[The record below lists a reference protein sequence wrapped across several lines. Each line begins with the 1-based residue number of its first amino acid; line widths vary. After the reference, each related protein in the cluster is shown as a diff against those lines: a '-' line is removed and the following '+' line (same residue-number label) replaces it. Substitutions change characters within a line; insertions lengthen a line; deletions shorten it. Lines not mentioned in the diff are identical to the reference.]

1 MTTQTEKDTRHMS
14 VTSTVELVTPERA
27 RHLRDT
33 AHFERQRN
41 INPKNVQRL
50 ATEILAG
57 RLTDG
62 TQVYLCE
69 LPNGELRI
77 ANGNHT
83 LEAVALAG
91 KPQLLTMTTKKVKD
105 LDEVGSIYA
114 VFDIQKVRT
123 WRDSAKAMGID
134 QEVRNSQKI
143 LPAVRLIQSGFA
155 AATTRA
161 SVHET
166 LENVHSYQEEA
177 ILFDELKK
185 GSMSDAPRLITR
197 SGVLSVILETLRY
210 QPSLAFE
217 FWREVAADD
226 GLSNGNPAKALL
238 NWLRRQPTASGAA
251 SQREHVL
258 AASQVWNDKFK
269 DHERQIIRISKASF
283 YLLGTPHDSG
293 FNPDAEVQRDLFAEE
308 VTENPVLEDRP
319 AESASMRIRVGS
331 LVSVIRRSDG
341 HRMTV
346 QIVGPGEE
354 ADPKNWVIRST
365 SPIAKAMLGLTEG
378 DRFVLD
384 LEGKRT
390 GYEVLECA

>member
-1 MTTQTEKDTRHMS
+1 MS
-14 VTSTVELVTPERA
+14 VTSTVELMTPERA

-62 TQVYLCE
+62 TQIYLCE
-69 LPNGELRI
+69 LPNRELRI

-91 KPQLLTMTTKKVKD
+91 KPQLLTVTTKKVKD

-123 WRDSAKAMGID
+123 WRDSAKAMGVD
-134 QEVRNSQKI
+134 EEVPNSQRV
-143 LPAVRLIQSGFA
+143 LPAVRLIQSGFVPSSN
-155 AATTRA
+155 RA

-166 LENVHSYQEEA
+166 IENVHSYQEEA
-177 ILFDELKK
+177 IRFDDVKSR
-185 GSMSDAPRLITR
+185 SMSDTAKLMTR
-197 SGVLSVILETLRY
+197 SGILAVILETLRY

-217 FWREVAADD
+217 FWTEVAEDD
-226 GLSNGNPAKALL
+226 GLAKGNPAKALL
-238 NWLRRQPTASGAA
+238 NWLRKHTG
-251 SQREHVL
+251 SQGGVAQKDHIL
-258 AASQVWNDKFK
+258 AAAQAWNAKFK
-269 DHERQIIRISKASF
+269 DEERQVIRVAKSNSF
-283 YLLGTPHDSG
+283 YLLGTPHENG
-293 FNPDAEVQRDLFAEE
+293 FNPEAEVQRDLFAEDE
-308 VTENPVLEDRP
+308 IKQDPVRP
-319 AESASMRIRVGS
+319 EQPAADGSPRIKVGS
-331 LVSVIRRSDG
+331 LVTVRRRSDDKE
-341 HRMTV
+341 MTV

-354 ADPKNWVIRST
+354 ADATRGVVRST
-365 SPIAKAMLGLTEG
+365 SPIARAMLGLTDG

-384 LEGKRT
+384 LGGKRT

>member
-1 MTTQTEKDTRHMS
+1 MS

-33 AHFERQRN
+33 AHFERQRT
-41 INPKNVQRL
+41 INQKNVQRL

-62 TQVYLCE
+62 TQIYLCE

-91 KPQLLTMTTKKVKD
+91 KPQLLTVTTKKVKD

-123 WRDSAKAMGID
+123 WRDSAKAMGVD
-134 QEVRNSQKI
+134 QEVPNSQKI
-143 LPAVRLIQSGFA
+143 LPAVRLIQSGFIIPD
-155 AATTRA
+155 TRA

-166 LENVHSYQEEA
+166 LANVHSYQEEA
-177 ILFDELKK
+177 ILFDNLKS
-185 GSMSDAPRLITR
+185 GIVSDTPRLITR

-210 QPSLAFE
+210 QPSLALE
-217 FWREVAADD
+217 FWTEVVSDD
-226 GLSNGNPAKALL
+226 GLTNGKPAKALL
-238 NWLRRQPTASGAA
+238 NWLRRQTGASGSG

-258 AASQVWNDKFK
+258 AAAQAWNARFK
-269 DHERQIIRISKASF
+269 DEERQIIRVARSNSF

-293 FNPDAEVQRDLFAEE
+293 FNPEAEVQRDLFAEE
-308 VTENPVLEDRP
+308 EISEAP
-319 AESASMRIRVGS
+319 AHHEQPAADGSPRIKVGS
-331 LVSVIRRSDG
+331 LVTVRRRSDDKE
-341 HRMTV
+341 MTV

-354 ADPKNWVIRST
+354 GDATRGIVRST
-365 SPIAKAMLGLTEG
+365 SPIARAMLGLTDG
-378 DRFVLD
+378 DRFELD
-384 LEGKRT
+384 LGGKRT

>member
-1 MTTQTEKDTRHMS
+1 MS

-41 INPKNVQRL
+41 INQKNVQRL

-123 WRDSAKAMGID
+123 WRDSAKAMGVD
-134 QEVRNSQKI
+134 QEVPNSQKI
-143 LPAVRLIQSGFA
+143 LPAVRLIQSGFIIPD
-155 AATTRA
+155 TRA

-177 ILFDELKK
+177 IRFDELKK
-185 GSMSDAPRLITR
+185 GSMSDSGRLMTR

-217 FWREVAADD
+217 FWTEVAEDD

-238 NWLRRQPTASGAA
+238 NWLRRQATSSGGGP
-251 SQREHVL
+251 QREHVL
-258 AASQVWNDKFK
+258 AAAQAWNAKFK
-269 DHERQIIRISKASF
+269 NEERQIIRVTKTNSF
-283 YLLGTPHDSG
+283 YLLGTPHDGG
-293 FNPDAEVQRDLFAEE
+293 FNPDAEVQRDLFAEDE
-308 VTENPVLEDRP
+308 TATGPDRADRP
-319 AESASMRIRVGS
+319 AENGSPRIKVGS
-331 LVSVIRRSDG
+331 LISVRRQSDDN
-341 HRMTV
+341 RMTV
-346 QIVGPGEE
+346 QIVGPDEE
-354 ADPKNWVIRST
+354 ADPTQGVVRST
-365 SPIAKAMLGLTEG
+365 SPIAKAMIGLTAG
-378 DRFVLD
+378 DRFELD
-384 LEGKRT
+384 LGGKRT

>member
-1 MTTQTEKDTRHMS
+1 MS

-41 INPKNVQRL
+41 INQKNVQRL

-62 TQVYLCE
+62 TQIYLCE

-123 WRDSAKAMGID
+123 WSDSAKAMGVD
-134 QEVRNSQKI
+134 QEVPNSQKI
-143 LPAVRLIQSGFA
+143 LPAVRLIQSGFDVSRE
-155 AATTRA
+155 RA

-166 LENVHSYQEEA
+166 LANVHSYQEEA
-177 ILFDELKK
+177 IRFDDLRKR
-185 GSMSDAPRLITR
+185 SMSDTARLMTR
-197 SGVLSVILETLRY
+197 AGILAIILETLRY

-217 FWREVAADD
+217 FWTEVAEDD
-226 GLSNGNPAKALL
+226 GLGNGNPAKALL
-238 NWLRRQPTASGAA
+238 NWLRRQAGVSGGVA
-251 SQREHVL
+251 QKEHML
-258 AASQVWNDKFK
+258 AAAQAWNARFK
-269 DHERQIIRISKASF
+269 DEERQIIRVSKSNSLH
-283 YLLGTPHDSG
+283 LLGTPHDSG
-293 FNPDAEVQRDLFAEE
+293 FNPDAKAQMDLFAEDE
-308 VTENPVLEDRP
+308 VNEDPVQPNRP
-319 AESASMRIRVGS
+319 VADASPRIKVGS
-331 LVSVIRRSDG
+331 LVTVCRRSDDKE
-341 HRMTV
+341 MTV

-354 ADPKNWVIRST
+354 ADATRGVVRST
-365 SPIAKAMLGLTEG
+365 SPIARAMLGLTDG
-378 DRFVLD
+378 DRFELD
-384 LEGKRT
+384 LGGKRT

>member
-1 MTTQTEKDTRHMS
+1 MS

-69 LPNGELRI
+69 LPNGELRL

-105 LDEVGSIYA
+105 LDEVGAIYA

-123 WRDSAKAMGID
+123 WMDSAKAMGVD
-134 QEVRNSQKI
+134 QEMPNTQKI
-143 LPAVRLIQSGFA
+143 LSAVRLIRSGFIIPD
-155 AATTRA
+155 TRA

-166 LENVHSYQEEA
+166 LETVHSYQDEA
-177 ILFDELKK
+177 VRFDELKRRSQADT
-185 GSMSDAPRLITR
+185 GRLMTR

-217 FWREVAADD
+217 FWAEVAEDD
-226 GLSNGNPAKALL
+226 GLKNGNPAKALL
-238 NWLRRQPTASGAA
+238 NWLRRQSTASGSG

-258 AASQVWNDKFK
+258 AAAQAWNARFRDE
-269 DHERQIIRISKASF
+269 ERQIIRVARSNSF
-283 YLLGTPHDSG
+283 HLLGTPHDSG
-293 FNPDAEVQRDLFAEE
+293 FNPDAEVQRDLFASEWI
-308 VTENPVLEDRP
+308 VGGAGQPRLDYAKDRP
-319 AESASMRIRVGS
+319 SVTIGS
-331 LVSVIRRSDG
+331 IVTYRRRSDNSTS
-341 HRMTV
+341 TV
-346 QIVGPGEE
+346 QIVGPVAE
-354 ADPKNWVIRST
+354 ADPKKGVIRST
-365 SPIAKAMLGLTEG
+365 SPIAEAMFGLTEG

-384 LEGKRT
+384 LEGKRI

>member
-1 MTTQTEKDTRHMS
+1 MS
-14 VTSTVELVTPERA
+14 VTSKVELVTPDRA

-33 AHFERQRN
+33 AHFERQRT
-41 INPKNVQRL
+41 INQKNVQRL

-62 TQVYLCE
+62 TQIYLCE

-83 LEAVALAG
+83 LEAVHLSG
-91 KPQLLTMTTKKVKD
+91 KPQLLTMTTKKVRD

-123 WRDSAKAMGID
+123 WRDSAKAMGVD
-134 QEVRNSQKI
+134 QEVRNSHKI

-166 LENVHSYQEEA
+166 LQNVHSYQEEA

-238 NWLRRQPTASGAA
+238 NWLRRQPTASGTA

-269 DHERQIIRISKASF
+269 DHERQIVRISKANNF

-293 FNPDAEVQRDLFAEE
+293 FNPDAEVQRDLFAEDDNAE
-308 VTENPVLEDRP
+308 EPLWTERP
-319 AESASMRIRVGS
+319 DPDGYPRIMIGS
-331 LVSVIRRSDG
+331 LVSVRRRADDKQ
-341 HRMTV
+341 MTV
-346 QIVGPGEE
+346 QIVGPSEK
-354 ADPKNWVIRST
+354 ADATLGVVRST
-365 SPIAKAMLGLTEG
+365 SPIAKAMLGLKAG
-378 DRFVLD
+378 DRFELD
-384 LEGKRT
+384 LGGKRT
-390 GYEVLECA
+390 GYEILECA